1 MKTETYDYSTIDEA
15 IERLQKLKAEG
26 KNPKNVVILT
36 MDFDNNTSSKK
47 IATPDDGCLL
57 VKKSKTIIMNEDE
70 YIPHMQLFNT
80 EQDIK
85 NIIRRGIMHDILL
98 WNVMRIFVRF
108 HIDKN
113 ECSEY
118 YNKKN
123 RLSDSN
129 GATNTFLL
137 TLFKYI
143 YNHTTKKGNKFSWLI
158 AIKLY
163 YILYSKSI
171 ILDDFICNSAIYFH
185 LLPKSKYLFKF

>member
-36 MDFDNNTSSKK
+36 MDFDNNISSKK

-80 EQDIK
+80 EQNIK

-113 ECSEY
+113 ERSEY
-118 YNKKN
+118 YNEKN
-123 RLSDSN
+123 RASDSN
-129 GATNTFLL
+129 GAGTPFYLLCSKNTI
-137 TLFKYI
+137 TY
-143 YNHTTKKGNKFSWLI
+143 
-158 AIKLY
+158 
-163 YILYSKSI
+163 
-171 ILDDFICNSAIYFH
+171 
-185 LLPKSKYLFKF
+185 